1 MAWHGDELPAKDQG
15 GRTPFAPRR
24 IKDLAKERRSAPA
37 RLALVFMDTTSL
49 YLEGAGGQTLTTART
64 IAPIFA
70 S

>member
-1 MAWHGDELPAKDQG
+1 MIKAA
-15 GRTPFAPRR
+15 APRSHPAASR
-24 IKDLAKERRSAPA
+24 IWRRSVVRHRRDLFT